1 MDKRT
6 RPGSFA
12 CHPASDTERNLP
24 RVASRQTAKPGESPQ
39 REESAVAMIPQV
51 KDARE
56 TDRSVPGL
64 VPVAIFV
71 LAVDQ
76 VCDPASNRRMAN
88 FSSRHQSEQTPGG
101 LRGSAV
107 RRIAAWCPR
116 PVGFA
121 AFPPAAILV

>member
-12 CHPASDTERNLP
+12 SCTASNAERNLTRIAP
-24 RVASRQTAKPGESPQ
+24 RQAPIPGKRPQ
-39 REESAVAMIPQV
+39 REESAVAVIAQV

-56 TDRSVPGL
+56 TDRGVPGL
-64 VPVAIFV
+64 VPVAVFV

-76 VCDPASNRRMAN
+76 VCDPASDRRIADL
-88 FSSRHQSEQTPGG
+88 SRRHQSKQSPGG
-101 LRGSAV
+101 LRRSAV

-121 AFPPAAILV
+121 AFPPA